1 MKKLD
6 LLTLIY
12 ERACNIEYLAR
23 NADFVEASAIEERA
37 KEIKH
42 IIGQLKVGH

>member
-37 KEIKH
+37 KEIKQL
-42 IIGQLKVGH
+42 IGQIKVGY

>member
-6 LLTLIY
+6 LLMFIY

-23 NADFVEASAIEERA
+23 NADFAEAVTIEERA
-37 KEIKH
+37 KEIKQL
-42 IIGQLKVGH
+42 IGQLKAGH

>member
-37 KEIKH
+37 KEIK
-42 IIGQLKVGH
+42 QLIVQTKSRA

>member
-1 MKKLD
+1 MKKLV

-37 KEIKH
+37 KEIKQL
-42 IIGQLKVGH
+42 IGQLKAGH

>member
-37 KEIKH
+37 KEIKQL
-42 IIGQLKVGH
+42 IGQLKAGH

>member
-23 NADFVEASAIEERA
+23 SADFVEAYTIEERA
-37 KEIKH
+37 KEIKEL
-42 IIGQLKVGH
+42 IGQIKAGH